1 MQEIT
6 FTNKYGNTVTFA
18 RGFPYMLEK
27 ISGTGTVESKPLT
40 QRGFM
45 QDGTHYFSSLL
56 EPRELSLTLWIQGSS
71 RTDLLGKRNEVL
83 SAFNPK
89 AGEGTL
95 SYSNDAGTWE
105 ISATV
110 KRLPQMEAIR
120 NALVQRFTIEMYAAD
135 PAWLEAEAGE
145 QEKAFTAFAGGLV
158 LRVPRF
164 DEEEVVVSGTET
176 ASLPFS
182 FGTQGHTEVID
193 NEGNL
198 DTPLLIEFKGPGLRH
213 RLVNSDTGEKVE
225 LILPLDE
232 GESVFVNTKPQS
244 IEAYRM
250 VNGKKVMAFNYLNP
264 ASKYFSIAPGT
275 NNIMFSA
282 AHSDATAD
290 VTYTERFV
298 GV

>member
-1 MQEIT
+1 
-6 FTNKYGNTVTFA
+6 
-18 RGFPYMLEK
+18 MLEK

-56 EPRELSLTLWIQGSS
+56 EPRELALTLWIQGSS
-71 RTDLLGKRNEVL
+71 RADLLEKRNEVL

-95 SYSNDAGTWE
+95 SYTNDAGTWE

-158 LRVPRF
+158 LGEATL
-164 DEEEVVVSGTET
+164 DENDVVVSETEA

-198 DTPLLIEFKGPGLRH
+198 ETPLLIEFKGPGLRH

-232 GESVFVNTKPQS
+232 GMSVFVNTKPQS

-250 VNGKKVMAFNYLNP
+250 VNGEKVMAFNYLNP
-264 ASKYFSIAPGT
+264 ASEYFSLSPGT

-282 AHSDATAD
+282 AHSDAMAD